1 MDKDDLLDNVLVDKA
16 TLVAPRTP
24 EKVHHDI
31 QYMLKSGISYI
42 DALCE
47 YARINELEIE
57 TVADIVKKSSILKEK
72 VRSEA
77 VDAKLV
83 VKDDQDLTKLC

>member
-1 MDKDDLLDNVLVDKA
+1 MDKEELVESVLVNKEA
-16 TLVAPRTP
+16 IVAPRTP
-24 EKVHHDI
+24 EKVHHEI

>member
-1 MDKDDLLDNVLVDKA
+1 MII
-16 TLVAPRTP
+16 TPRTP
-24 EKVHHDI
+24 ERVHHEI
-31 QYMLKSGISYI
+31 SEMLKKGVSYI

-57 TVADIVKKSSILKEK
+57 VVADIVKKSSILKEK

-77 VDAKLV
+77 VDLRLV
-83 VKDDQDLTKLC
+83 HRDDPDITKLCE